1 VNRDREVRE
10 LLSRRAEALDTTQ
23 PDQLA
28 RVHARIRTARRR
40 RAAAVLAAGVLT
52 TITAAAVTAVEWSPG
67 TTTGSDRRAVPA
79 AGETEPR
86 RWTLRADGASAD
98 TVLVRLEA
106 PSDYEGTT
114 WFVGSDEVTV
124 GYWLVSEVPEDP
136 CREKGRRDPGPT
148 VEDLVRALDRQRVT
162 TITDQEPVTVGG
174 HDGTYL
180 ELRAPDVDYTACQE
194 GQLWLWETPTNG
206 ARHANWTPEQ
216 LERVWIIDVD
226 GQRVVLN
233 AFLEPQGD
241 PGDALAELQTLIDTV
256 QFVEP

>member
-1 VNRDREVRE
+1 MKTFLTTTATTTAL
-10 LLSRRAEALDTTQ
+10 LLSSTACASDAGQDGAEAS
-23 PDQLA
+23 
-28 RVHARIRTARRR
+28 
-40 RAAAVLAAGVLT
+40 
-52 TITAAAVTAVEWSPG
+52 TAAATTPG
-67 TTTGSDRRAVPA
+67 RTGPQLVPNTEGGTDLEPGRWALA
-79 AGETEPR
+79 ANGHAP
-86 RWTLRADGASAD
+86 D
-98 TVLVRLEA
+98 TVLATLEV
-106 PSDYEGTT
+106 PEGYGGVE

-124 GYWLVSEVPEDP
+124 GYWLVSEVPRDP

-194 GQLWLWETPTNG
+194 GQLWLWETPTDG
-206 ARHANWTPEQ
+206 ARHASWTPEQ

-256 QFVEP
+256 QFVQP